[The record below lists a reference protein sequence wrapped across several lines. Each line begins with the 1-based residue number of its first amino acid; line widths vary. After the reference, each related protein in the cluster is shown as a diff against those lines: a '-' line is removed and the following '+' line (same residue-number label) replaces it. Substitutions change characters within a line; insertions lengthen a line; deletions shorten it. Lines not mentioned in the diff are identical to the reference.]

1 MEEDNRQQFSTLG
14 QNMLSGQDDPSGDPL
29 IKMIFS
35 NREVLAWLLVH
46 FINEYKQLTVQE
58 IMTEYLPN
66 AKVDI
71 RKIPVHPGEAPPE
84 SVRTGNVE
92 DKKLTEGTTMFDVVL
107 LLPAPNTPG
116 KSIGVVINIEIQ
128 KNDKPGYPI
137 ESRMVYY
144 LCRTISM
151 QHGVT
156 FTKSDYGSIC
166 KCYSLWF
173 CPELDKG
180 EAPSIDHFFLMGERV
195 FSEGDIAAEKKD
207 YDLLEGYTVRFNDN
221 PAYPVNEEIR
231 YLQLLL
237 TNIAPPL
244 ERLEELHEKFGL
256 SKTREAE
263 DMFNYTEY
271 FLEKVAKKVAQ
282 AEEEKEKLETLEQL
296 ELLHFSDKRIM
307 TILRVN
313 AEQLKLLRDKLQE
326 KHAAATAD

>member
-92 DKKLTEGTTMFDVVL
+92 DKKLAEGTTMFDVVL

-116 KSIGVVINIEIQ
+116 KSIGVVINIEVQ

-195 FSEGDIAAEKKD
+195 FGEGDIAAEKKD

>member
-1 MEEDNRQQFSTLG
+1 
-14 QNMLSGQDDPSGDPL
+14 
-29 IKMIFS
+29 
-35 NREVLAWLLVH
+35 
-46 FINEYKQLTVQE
+46 
-58 IMTEYLPN
+58 MTEYLPN

-92 DKKLTEGTTMFDVVL
+92 DKKLAEGTTMFDVVL

-116 KSIGVVINIEIQ
+116 KSIGVVINIEVQ

-195 FSEGDIAAEKKD
+195 FGEGDIAAEKKD

-296 ELLHFSDKRIM
+296 ELLHFSYKRIM

>member
-1 MEEDNRQQFSTLG
+1 
-14 QNMLSGQDDPSGDPL
+14 MLSGQDDPSGDPL